1 MDGSDSKRP
10 RERASSPEIPGHDE
24 DFPSTIWLRV
34 ESARDPETPQAR
46 EALGELCEAYWQ
58 PVYTFIRRKGHDP
71 DHALDLTQGFFAL
84 LVEPGALGSVTPA
97 KGKFRSFLMA
107 ACSHFL
113 SNQRVYERALKR
125 GGGRRPISINQSEVE
140 SWIRSEPFH
149 ELTPE
154 RAFLRQWGLTLLDRT
169 MARLEAEASSKS
181 KSTLFELVRP
191 AILGTEDHT
200 SYARIAA
207 RLGTSE
213 AVVKV
218 AVHRYR
224 SRFRVLLREEI
235 ARTVDDPADIEEE
248 ITTLIQA
255 LGH

>member
-1 MDGSDSKRP
+1 VADSGFKRP
-10 RERASSPEIPGHDE
+10 GERASSPEIPEQDE

-34 ESARDPETPQAR
+34 ESAKDPERPQAR

-71 DHALDLTQGFFAL
+71 DQALDLTQGFFAL
-84 LVEPGALGSVTPA
+84 LVEPGALGAVTPA

-125 GGGRRPISINQSEVE
+125 GGGRRQVSIDHSEAE
-140 SWIRSEPFH
+140 SRMRHEPFH

-154 RAFLRQWGLTLLDRT
+154 RAFVRQWALTLLDRT
-169 MARLEAEASSKS
+169 MAQLEAEASSKS
-181 KSTLFELVRP
+181 KSSLFELVKP
-191 AILGTEDHT
+191 AILETGQHA
-200 SYARIAA
+200 SYAEIGAK
-207 RLGTSE
+207 LDTTE

-224 SRFRVLLREEI
+224 NRFRTLLRQEI

-248 ITTLIQA
+248 INTLIRA
-255 LGH
+255 LAN